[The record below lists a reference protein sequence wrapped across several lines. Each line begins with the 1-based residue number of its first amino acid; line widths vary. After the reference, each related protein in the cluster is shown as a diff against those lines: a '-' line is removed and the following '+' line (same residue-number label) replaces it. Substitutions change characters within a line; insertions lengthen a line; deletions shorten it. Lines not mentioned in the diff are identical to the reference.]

1 MPFEP
6 NEKIDVLYKKN
17 TFVTSTTPDK
27 PWYLEN
33 VVPFNDYYFSTDIFT
48 QDIPSKFTQ
57 GNYIAPPTDISVVSI
72 YDNLQ
77 GTVRKYDKLTLMEVP
92 DSNKKSYY
100 CLDGSGNNLLKDAIP
115 FNYKQPTDGG
125 NLPYKYIL

>member
-17 TFVTSTTPDK
+17 VFVTSTTPDK

-33 VVPFNDYYFSTDIFT
+33 AVPFNDYYFSTDIFT
-48 QDIPSKFTQ
+48 QDIPSQFIENSNRITL
-57 GNYIAPPTDISVVSI
+57 PTDISVVKISE
-72 YDNLQ
+72 NVQ
-77 GTVRKYDKLTLMEVP
+77 GTVRKYEKLTLIEVP

-100 CLDGSGNNLLKDAIP
+100 
-115 FNYKQPTDGG
+115 
-125 NLPYKYIL
+125 